1 MEGLYILQAQLLD
14 YDNPNQLSF
23 HCSNQSEFCQVDC
36 CDGRQDCVS
45 GNRRCDTFFTFCLRP
60 LGTTGFGCGSP
71 SSGSEIQS
79 EVNQNDA
86 AIDFSQSTFLG
97 LSNPIVIPGLT
108 NDWNVSYIN
117 FATMVDHC
125 IDH

>member
-14 YDNPNQLSF
+14 YDNPNQLSV
-23 HCSNQSEFCQVDC
+23 HCNVFCQVDC
-36 CDGRQDCVS
+36 CDGMQMQDCVS

-60 LGTTGFGCGSP
+60 LGTTGRGCDSP

-86 AIDFSQSTFLG
+86 AIDFSQSTILG

-108 NDWNVSYIN
+108 NDWNVSYLQHII
-117 FATMVDHC
+117 MVDHC